1 MTSDEQ
7 TRIDPLRAGGQT
19 APSSAR
25 SFFDFNEA
33 TATVLDL
40 LARQL
45 PDCAV
50 FIVYQDDDAELLR
63 VVDFRGPET
72 FGVTEGMALALPD
85 ETPAGRAPDPA
96 PAILSAG
103 RVSHAESFIGIP
115 LELQDG
121 RHFGTLCAI
130 STVAKR
136 FRRDE
141 IDLLTV
147 LGRVIV
153 NELDRETNEIELQR
167 QHADL
172 VEHAEQ
178 LRSDAFTDSL
188 TGVANRRSF
197 ERSLGREW
205 KASNQ
210 GGAQSYL
217 MLIDID
223 DFKSVNDRLGHVTGD
238 RVLQHCAK
246 ALQETARGTDVV
258 GRIGGDE
265 FAVIL
270 VGCQDDDAAA
280 GYRERAQAEFDA
292 LLKHMGVRAG
302 FSAGHQALRESASP
316 ARAMELADQAMYWHK
331 RRRSGRPLRGD
342 EFTDA

>member
-1 MTSDEQ
+1 MTSDEM
-7 TRIDPLRAGGQT
+7 IPAGEQRPAT
-19 APSSAR
+19 HTVPVSAR

-45 PDCAV
+45 PDCAI
-50 FIVYQDDDAELLR
+50 FIALHDQDAQLLR
-63 VVDFRGPET
+63 VVDMRGPES
-72 FGVTEGMALALPD
+72 FGIVEGMALALPD
-85 ETPAGRAPDPA
+85 DAPEGRAPDPA
-96 PAILSAG
+96 PAILSSG
-103 RVSHAESFIGIP
+103 RVKNAESFIGIP
-115 LELQDG
+115 LEMQDG
-121 RHFGTLCAI
+121 EHFGTLCAI
-130 STVAKR
+130 STLAKR

-147 LGRVIV
+147 LGRVII

-167 QHADL
+167 RHADL

-178 LRSDAFTDSL
+178 LRSDAFTDAL
-188 TGVANRRSF
+188 TGVANRRGF
-197 ERSLGREW
+197 ERALGREW
-205 KASNQ
+205 KASNH

-223 DFKSVNDRLGHVTGD
+223 DFKGVNDRLGHVTGD
-238 RVLQHCAK
+238 RVLQRCSQ
-246 ALQETARGTDVV
+246 ALQETARGSDVV

-270 VGCQDDDAAA
+270 VGCQSDEAAA
-280 GYRERAQAEFDA
+280 GYRERAHAAFDA
-292 LLKHMGVRAG
+292 LLKHMGVRVG
-302 FSAGHQALRESASP
+302 FSAGHQALQEAASP

-331 RRRSGRPLRGD
+331 RRRSNGPTRG
-342 EFTDA
+342 EQITES